1 MFKEIKT
8 GIKNMN
14 KRFYQSPSRFLK
26 GPNKLWEIINII
38 TRLNKVNKTPR
49 VVSKEI
55 TLWIAVI

>member
-26 GPNKLWEIINII
+26 GPNKL
-38 TRLNKVNKTPR
+38 
-49 VVSKEI
+49 
-55 TLWIAVI
+55 